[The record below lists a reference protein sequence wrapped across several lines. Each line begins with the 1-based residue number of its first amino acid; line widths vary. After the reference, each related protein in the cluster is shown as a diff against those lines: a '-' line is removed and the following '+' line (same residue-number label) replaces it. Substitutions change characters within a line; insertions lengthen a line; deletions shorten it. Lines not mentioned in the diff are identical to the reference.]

1 MTLPVKL
8 VCTLCLVVCSAAVV
22 EAQEK
27 WLSFDGSTTS
37 QSVQKVETAVNWET
51 KGTENSS
58 WFEQG
63 LFGES
68 SPDLTAQLAD
78 ESSNSILLVQGA
90 GGEAGGGGSGDLAAK
105 SQNPIS
111 DLVSLPLQS
120 NWDFGIG
127 PGNDQRY
134 IGNLQPVIPIK
145 LNEDWNLINRVII
158 PFVNL
163 PTGLDEQEH
172 GIGNV
177 VGQFFFSPRNAEKF
191 IWGVG
196 PTVQFPTAST
206 PNLGAQEWAA
216 GVDAVAVIQEGP
228 ILTGVLITQLWGS
241 KGHSDPFLAQPF
253 FNYNLP
259 EGWFLNVSGEA
270 NADWTLPRDSRWS
283 FPLGGGVGRV
293 FPILG
298 QPVNVLCR
306 FAPYVISPD
315 GGPDWQFR
323 FQFNLLFPK

>member
-1 MTLPVKL
+1 MTLPAKF
-8 VCTLCLVVCSAAVV
+8 VCTLCFVFCSAATVT
-22 EAQEK
+22 AQEK
-27 WLSFDGSTTS
+27 WLSFNELTTARGD
-37 QSVQKVETAVNWET
+37 VQVETAVNWESDA
-51 KGTENSS
+51 ENRS

-63 LFGES
+63 LFGENSPTLS
-68 SPDLTAQLAD
+68 SQLSD
-78 ESSNSILLVQGA
+78 DSSDSILLVQAA
-90 GGEAGGGGSGDLAAK
+90 GGDSAGGGGTSSLAAK

-127 PGNDQRY
+127 PGDDQRY
-134 IGNLQPVIPIK
+134 VGNLQPVVPIK

-158 PFVNL
+158 PFINT
-163 PTGLDEQEH
+163 PTGLGEQEH

-177 VGQFFFSPRNAEKF
+177 IGQFFFSPRDAEKF
-191 IWGVG
+191 IWGLG

-206 PNLGAQEWAA
+206 PNLGQQELAA
-216 GVDAVAVIQEGP
+216 GVDAVAVIQHGH
-228 ILTGVLITQLWGS
+228 ILTGVLVTQLWGS

-270 NADWTLPRDSRWS
+270 NADWTLPRDSRWA

-293 FPILG
+293 FPIFG